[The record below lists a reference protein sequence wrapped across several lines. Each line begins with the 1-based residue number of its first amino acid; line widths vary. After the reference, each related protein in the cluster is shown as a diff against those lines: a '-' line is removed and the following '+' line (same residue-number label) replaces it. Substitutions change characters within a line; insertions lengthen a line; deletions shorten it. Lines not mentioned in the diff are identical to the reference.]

1 MGFAGGEHEP
11 SFIESRKNVLI
22 EAKKIFKPEFVNR
35 LDEIIIFRPLSKQNN
50 MQIAR
55 LELKNLADRLKA
67 QGISIKCTPKV
78 LEFLV
83 NKGTDT
89 KNGARF
95 LKRTIQKNIED
106 EISLMIISQKVKS
119 GQTIKI
125 IKKADKLLL
134 APVN

>member
-1 MGFAGGEHEP
+1 
-11 SFIESRKNVLI
+11 
-22 EAKKIFKPEFVNR
+22 
-35 LDEIIIFRPLSKQNN
+35 

-55 LELKNLADRLKA
+55 LELKKLADRLKA
-67 QGISIKCTPKV
+67 QNISIKCTHKV

-83 NKGTDT
+83 DKGTNT

-125 IKKADKLLL
+125 IKKGEKLLL

>member
-1 MGFAGGEHEP
+1 LLEA
-11 SFIESRKNVLI
+11 RKNVLI

-134 APVN
+134 TAVNQCK

>member
-1 MGFAGGEHEP
+1 
-11 SFIESRKNVLI
+11 
-22 EAKKIFKPEFVNR
+22 
-35 LDEIIIFRPLSKQNN
+35 
-50 MQIAR
+50 
-55 LELKNLADRLKA
+55 
-67 QGISIKCTPKV
+67 V

-83 NKGTDT
+83 DKGTNT

-106 EISLMIISQKVKS
+106 EISLMIIGQKVKS

-125 IKKADKLLL
+125 IKKGDKLLL

>member
-1 MGFAGGEHEP
+1 MGFGGGEYEH
-11 SFIESRKNVLI
+11 SFRESRKNVLS
-22 EAKKIFKPEFVNR
+22 EAKKIFKPEFINR

-50 MQIAR
+50 IEIAR
-55 LELKNLADRLKA
+55 LELKNLADRLKK
-67 QGISIKCTPKV
+67 QDISMKCTPKV

-83 NKGTDT
+83 NKGTNA